1 MDSSSVSNPIEVTEM
16 YAQAQTL
23 YESAGELVE
32 EEEGQISLTRYSHLL
47 NDNVASILEQV
58 LVENPLPFELQDFQ
72 KLALHAIGN
81 LQNVILITPTGSGKM
96 VVSYLSI
103 LVLQKVLNVPCGVGV
118 GTQPLSSIM
127 EEKLK
132 TPYIPT
138 GTISMQGG
146 LKSSIESEDEDVSL
160 SASIEDFKNGN
171 VKCLI
176 GHAESWVS
184 KTAGEILDSLQDKGL
199 ILFSFLDEAHVP
211 LEGHWDSFR
220 PQMKL
225 VPGQLRGRAVRG
237 APCLAMTATLT
248 QDEVLE
254 LQKSLGLRSNT
265 VVLKANPIQ
274 KHHKYV
280 R

>member
-1 MDSSSVSNPIEVTEM
+1 MDGLTQI
-16 YAQAQTL
+16 YAETL
-23 YESAGELVE
+23 YESAGKVVE
-32 EEEGQISLTRYSHLL
+32 EEDDQISLAKYNHLL
-47 NDNVASILEQV
+47 NDKVATILQQV

-81 LQNVILITPTGSGKM
+81 FQNVILISPTGSGKM
-96 VVSYLSI
+96 LVAYLAI
-103 LVLQKVLNVPCGVGV
+103 LVLQKVMDVPCGVGI

-132 TPYIPT
+132 TSYITT

-146 LKSSIESEDEDVSL
+146 LKTSLEGEEDDTVSL
-160 SASIEDFKNGN
+160 SSSIDDFKNGN

-176 GHAESWVS
+176 GHAESWVTQ
-184 KTAGEILDSLQDKGL
+184 TAGQILDSLQEKGL

-211 LEGHWDSFR
+211 LKDHWDSFR
-220 PQMKL
+220 PQMRL

-248 QDEVLE
+248 PDEVLE
-254 LQKSLGLRSNT
+254 VQKSLGFRSNT
-265 VVLKANPIQ
+265 VVLQANPIQ

-280 R
+280 K